1 MTNKHNNRLNKLEQW
16 LETYGDDATTI
27 EHIRLIL
34 VENRTRIRELW
45 LKANDHK
52 LPTSKADLGRASNA
66 ISDLAN
72 IVGVGLDDLL

>member
-16 LETYGDDATTI
+16 LETYGDDAITV

-45 LKANDHK
+45 IKADDHNLPTAKAN
-52 LPTSKADLGRASNA
+52 LGRTSNA
-66 ISDLAN
+66 LTDLAN
-72 IVGVGLDDLL
+72 IVGVGLENL